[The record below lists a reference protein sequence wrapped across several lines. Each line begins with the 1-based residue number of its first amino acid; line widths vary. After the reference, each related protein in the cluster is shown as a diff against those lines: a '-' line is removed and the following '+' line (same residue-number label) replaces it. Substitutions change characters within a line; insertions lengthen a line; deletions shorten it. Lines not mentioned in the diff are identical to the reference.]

1 MRVVSIR
8 RYPVKSMAGESL
20 ESVELDSRGLVG
32 DRAWA
37 VRDADSRLASGK
49 NTKRMVRRDAVFDYS
64 ARISAEGSVLVSDGA
79 TERTA
84 GDPYLDAALADAME
98 ADVALAPETDVPHFD
113 DGSVSLI
120 GTATLD
126 WCARELEVDAD
137 PRRLRVNLV
146 VETDEPFI
154 EETWFGQRLEVG
166 GAVLAPVERIE
177 RCRTIDL
184 PQDGV
189 ADRTRW
195 LKALG
200 AQRDMRVAVY
210 CDVAT
215 PGTLAVGDSVE
226 LG

>member
-20 ESVELDSRGLVG
+20 ESVELDARGLVG

-37 VRDADSRLASGK
+37 VRDQDSRLASGK
-49 NTKRMVRRDAVFDYS
+49 STRRMVRRDAIFDYA
-64 ARISAEGSVLVSDGA
+64 ARTDLGAVLVSDG
-79 TERTA
+79 TSEWPA
-84 GDPYLDAALADAME
+84 GDPALDAALAAAMA
-98 ADVALAPETDVPHFD
+98 ADVRMASESDVPHFD
-113 DGSVSLI
+113 DGAVSLI
-120 GTATLD
+120 GTATLE
-126 WCARELEVDAD
+126 WCARELDVDAD

-146 VETDEPFI
+146 VQTQTPFV
-154 EETWFGQRLEVG
+154 EETWFGRQVTIG
-166 GAVLAPVERIE
+166 GVALRPTQRIE

-195 LKALG
+195 LKGLG
-200 AQRDMRVAVY
+200 ATRDMRVAVY

-215 PGTLAVGDSVE
+215 PGALAVGDEV
-226 LG
+226 LLD

>member
-20 ESVELDSRGLVG
+20 ESVELDARGLIG
-32 DRAWA
+32 DRGWA

-49 NTKRMVRRDAVFDYS
+49 NTKRMVRRDAVFSYA
-64 ARISAEGSVLVSDGA
+64 ARTLDGAVLVSDGA
-79 TERTA
+79 TERPA
-84 GDPYLDAALADAME
+84 GDPYLDAALAEAMD
-98 ADVALAPETDVPHFD
+98 ADVALAPESDVPHFD

-126 WCARELEVDAD
+126 WCARELDVDAD

-146 VETDEPFI
+146 VETDEPFV
-154 EETWFGQRLEVG
+154 EETWFGRNLSIG
-166 GAVLAPVERIE
+166 SAVLEPVERIE

-215 PGTLAVGDSVE
+215 SGVLAVGDAVT
-226 LG
+226 LD